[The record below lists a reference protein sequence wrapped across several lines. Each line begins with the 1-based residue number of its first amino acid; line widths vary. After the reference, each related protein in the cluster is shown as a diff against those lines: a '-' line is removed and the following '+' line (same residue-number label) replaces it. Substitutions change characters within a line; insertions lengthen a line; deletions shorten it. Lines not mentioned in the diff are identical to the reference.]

1 MITLGTTTIALDDPR
16 LWAAAAVLVLF
27 LLLFRAV
34 ARSARA
40 VEPLARHL
48 ADLDGAVRALNDG
61 QQQLHGGI
69 SHVAEAQ
76 VAAQARLA
84 QSVETR
90 LAEVTRTMGDSLNT
104 SAVRTAQSL
113 GELQQR
119 LETID
124 RAQTKIEKLSGDV
137 LGLQDI
143 LSNKQTRGAF
153 GEIQLREIV
162 TRALPPDVVEFQAT
176 LSNGTRADCLI
187 QLPNPP
193 GPIVID
199 AKFPLEPY
207 EAIRAAK
214 TPAET
219 QAAQRLM
226 RGAVRAHMKAI
237 AEKYVIEGETA
248 EGALMFLPSEA
259 VYAELHASFGDLVR
273 EGFGMRVWIVSPT
286 TCMATLHTLRAVLKD
301 ARLRA
306 EAHAIRR
313 ELGLLHKDAE
323 RLAARVGNLDRH
335 FSQAQKDIEEIK
347 ISADRTS
354 VRARRLEAIDFAP
367 GEEPALVEPGAGG
380 YAPSTSTRSRTEAP
394 LA

>member
-1 MITLGTTTIALDDPR
+1 MTGTMIEIGGTSLDPGDPR
-16 LWAAAAVLVLF
+16 LWAGAVALLLLF
-27 LLLFRAV
+27 LLWRSV
-34 ARSARA
+34 ARSSRA
-40 VEPLARHL
+40 VEPLARHI
-48 ADLDGAVRALNDG
+48 AALDGAVRALNDG

-69 SHVAEAQ
+69 THVSEAQ
-76 VAAQARLA
+76 AAAQARLA
-84 QSVETR
+84 QSLEAR
-90 LAEVTRTMGDSLNT
+90 LADVTRAMGDSLNS
-104 SAVRTAQSL
+104 SAIRTARSL

-162 TRALPPDVVEFQAT
+162 TRALPPDVVTFQAT

-207 EAIRAAK
+207 EALRAARA
-214 TPAET
+214 PAEVVT
-219 QAAQRLM
+219 AQRQM
-226 RGAVRAHMKAI
+226 RAAVRAHMKAI

-306 EAHAIRR
+306 EANTIRR

-323 RLAARVGNLDRH
+323 RLAARVANLDRH
-335 FSQAQKDIEEIK
+335 FGQAQKDIEEIK
-347 ISADRTS
+347 ISAERTQ
-354 VRARRLEAIDFAP
+354 VRARRLEAIDFAETP
-367 GEEPALVEPGAGG
+367 PERAAIVELP
-380 YAPSTSTRSRTEAP
+380 RSREG
-394 LA
+394 